1 MKHPR
6 LLLFVSLFFSVA
18 PIVSGSTEPVAQLLE
33 AFLNSGGKSS
43 SIRVGTGLL
52 DSLKELDFY
61 TTGRLSLP
69 LLPSVGVVLDLGGA
83 GAGSP
88 FLPLPAPQRIYFD
101 WTNTGSLSPAAAQ
114 AKTMFFRLIQDKF
127 AELFSGDDL
136 DMEDGEKS
144 VDFFSESA
152 NDDRKKSLL
161 ERVFSFRMTPGLVYA
176 LKLFLLLKHAGEHY
190 RKSWRDGKN
199 NSDRF
204 IQGFS
209 YVADVGILTLRLFAA
224 WRRDSRAIGGISAAI
239 EDNMPALGQILRDT
253 SRKCIPASM
262 NPNHDEL
269 YLHRKLDGMWK
280 LIVQGDGIVFGPDGS
295 VQRGLGCAVTG
306 LECRSEEEAALLG
319 KFLSQKQI
327 NWDKIETQDMQNKP
341 FIVRVA
347 MLAQMYTMQLARLS
361 EEARNQRLA
370 AFEPIRDAIED
381 IVLRQAQHDFGR
393 IDFDDADA
401 VGVHQQLKTREFR
414 ELIGPDKPLG
424 EYNLLP
430 CVVHAGKYVYYCT
443 NETGAS
449 DAAKIVAVIFFQALW
464 RYIEV
469 IRGNNEMNAEL
480 TAKIMEK
487 ERRQKF
493 AQAYL
498 DSPEAS
504 FLKLPLGLLMERP
517 TTDFYAIAGQYFKDS
532 AECSKVIKTLISDTV
547 AIHVKAAQRV
557 GNLYREAL
565 LNLAEKPK
573 FQALKAGIETD
584 CPQLGA
590 AVVQAK

>member
-1 MKHPR
+1 MKHLR
-6 LLLFVSLFFSVA
+6 LPLYVALFFVA
-18 PIVSGSTEPVAQLLE
+18 SSALPTTEPVAQLLE

-43 SIRVGTGLL
+43 PLKVGSGLL

-61 TTGRLSLP
+61 STGRIALP
-69 LLPSVGVVLDLGGA
+69 LPLSVSVVLDLGGA

-88 FLPLPAPQRIYFD
+88 FLPLPSPQRIYFD
-101 WTNTGSLSPAAAQ
+101 WTDTGSLSPAAAQ
-114 AKTMFFRLIQDKF
+114 AKTMFLKMIQDRF
-127 AELFSGDDL
+127 AELFSSDDF
-136 DMEDGEKS
+136 DVEDGEKS
-144 VDFFSESA
+144 IDFFNESPSA
-152 NDDRKKSLL
+152 DRKKHLL
-161 ERVFSFRMTPGLVYA
+161 ERLFSFRMTPGLVYA

-199 NSDRF
+199 SSNRF

-239 EDNMPALGQILRDT
+239 EENMPSLGELLRNV
-253 SRKCIPASM
+253 SRKCIPQSM
-262 NPNHDEL
+262 NPSRDEL
-269 YLHRKLDGMWK
+269 YLHRKLDSMWK

-295 VQRGLGCAVTG
+295 VQRGLGCSVTG
-306 LECRSEEEAALLG
+306 LECRSAEEAALLG
-319 KFLSQKQI
+319 EFLSQKQI
-327 NWDKIETQDMQNKP
+327 NWDKLETQDMPNKP
-341 FIVRVA
+341 FIVRAA
-347 MLAQMYTMQLARLS
+347 MLAQMYAMQLGRLPEKARD
-361 EEARNQRLA
+361 ERLA
-370 AFEPIRDAIED
+370 KFEPVRDAIED
-381 IVLRQAQHDFGR
+381 IVMRQGLHDFGR
-393 IDFDDADA
+393 FDFEAQDA
-401 VGVHQQLKTREFR
+401 VGIHAQLKTKEFR
-414 ELIGPDKPLG
+414 ELIGPDRPLG
-424 EYNLLP
+424 EYNALP
-430 CVVHAGKYVYYCT
+430 KVVYAGNYVYYCT
-443 NETGAS
+443 NETGAT

-469 IRGNNEMNAEL
+469 VRGNNEMNAEL

-532 AECSKVIKTLISDTV
+532 AECSKVIKSLISDTV
-547 AIHVKAAQRV
+547 TIHVKAAQRV

-565 LNLAEKPK
+565 LNLANKPK
-573 FQALKAGIETD
+573 FASHKEKIGAD
-584 CPQLGA
+584 CPLLG
-590 AVVQAK
+590 VVPPVKAK